1 MSCPGWPA
9 GFSHEAARSRPPR
22 DRPNG
27 SRARFALIPCFRPA
41 DRPARQAMWSRYIAI
56 NESLDGRAVGWMKKV
71 SEEQYQR
78 GLSARNR
85 VEATTG

>member
-1 MSCPGWPA
+1 
-9 GFSHEAARSRPPR
+9 
-22 DRPNG
+22 
-27 SRARFALIPCFRPA
+27 
-41 DRPARQAMWSRYIAI
+41 MWSRYIAI
-56 NESLDGRAVGWMKKV
+56 NEALDGRAVGWMKKV